1 VEALLDGSPQQR
13 HFFIEDISAV
23 ADIRRHAVNMAQW
36 LSFDENREGELAIAV
51 TEVATN
57 IVKHAARGEVLLRP
71 LHMSDI
77 KAVEIVAIDRGPGFA
92 DFASSARD
100 GVSTTGTAG
109 TGLGAMRR
117 FADEFDVY
125 SQPGK
130 GSVFYLRIGAN
141 KHSRASPFQIG
152 AISVAMRGE
161 EVCGDN
167 WGVRIEGDSA
177 IIAVADGLG
186 HGADA
191 AKASRA
197 VIDALGE
204 AQSLSLARMLEFAHH
219 RARTT
224 RGSALSLVSLCAGS
238 PFVQSVGVGN
248 IATIIYSDGQRR
260 QMLTH
265 NGIVGHNIRKVQE
278 VVSQWSRDALLIM
291 HSDGLATQWNLAD
304 YPGLGWRHPALIAAI
319 LYRDFNRNSDDVTVI
334 VMRNQC
340 VKNQQID

>member
-1 VEALLDGSPQQR
+1 METFLEGSPQQR

-36 LSFDENREGELAIAV
+36 LGFDENREGELAIAI

-57 IVKHAARGEVLLRP
+57 IIKHAKRGEILLRP
-71 LHMSDI
+71 SQLTGA
-77 KAVEIVAIDRGPGFA
+77 KAIEILAIDSGPGFA
-92 DFASSARD
+92 DFDLSARD

-125 SQPGK
+125 SQPDRGT
-130 GSVFYLRIGAN
+130 VFYLRIGAN
-141 KHSRASPFQIG
+141 NHGGSSPFQIG
-152 AISVAMRGE
+152 AVAVAKRGE
-161 EVCGDN
+161 EMCGDN

-177 IIAVADGLG
+177 IVAVADGLG

-197 VIDALGE
+197 VISALDE
-204 AQSLSLARMLEFAHH
+204 VQSLTRMLDLAHR
-219 RARTT
+219 RAHAT
-224 RGSALSLVSLCAGS
+224 RGSALSLVALRAGS
-238 PFVQSVGVGN
+238 RFVQSVGVGN

-265 NGIVGHNIRKVQE
+265 NGIVGHNMRKVQE
-278 VVSQWSRDALLIM
+278 VVSEWSVHALLIM
-291 HSDGLATQWNLAD
+291 HSDGLSTQWDLAE
-304 YPGLGWRHPALIAAI
+304 YPGLSWRHPALIAAV
-319 LYRDFNRNSDDVTVI
+319 LYRDFNRNTDDVTVV
-334 VMRNQC
+334 VMKEILAKEIRAD
-340 VKNQQID
+340 V